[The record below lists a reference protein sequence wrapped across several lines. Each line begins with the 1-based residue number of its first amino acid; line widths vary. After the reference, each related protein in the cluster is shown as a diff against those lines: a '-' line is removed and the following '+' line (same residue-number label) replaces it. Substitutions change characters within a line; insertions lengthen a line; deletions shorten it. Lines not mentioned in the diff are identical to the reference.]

1 MEVDRK
7 ATGSPIYFK
16 STTREDKMTDEDLN
30 TGDPSKTPEFGSNQ
44 GSDGDQNKQT
54 DGVTLSQE
62 DIDSLKKS
70 NSHAQEHIKR
80 IEEENKQFREDLRNM
95 QSELQKAATIDD
107 LMTTY
112 RQPESDD
119 SPGTTSPQL
128 DEEALL
134 TKLKQEVFNDMSYAQ
149 QLDQENQNW
158 DTVEAELKQRH
169 GEGWASY
176 VDERAQELGMTN
188 DQMEGFAK
196 TSPKAFMEL
205 VGGSTRSAQPTQ
217 GSLIPPQG
225 GMDDTEAEMRR
236 IAHARKDL
244 STAEGREANAKW
256 QDPEWQKKYRA
267 SVLKD
272 VDQKGL
278 TRWR

>member
-1 MEVDRK
+1 
-7 ATGSPIYFK
+7 
-16 STTREDKMTDEDLN
+16 MTDENLN
-30 TGDPSKTPEFGSNQ
+30 AGDPSKTPEFGSGQ
-44 GSDGDQNKQT
+44 GSGEDQNKEPQ
-54 DGVTLSQE
+54 GVTLSQE
-62 DIDSLKKS
+62 DIDGLKKS

-80 IEEENKQFREDLRNM
+80 LESENKEFKESLREM
-95 QSELQKAATIDD
+95 QAELAKAATIDD

-134 TKLKQEVFNDMSYAQ
+134 TKLKQEVFNDMTYAQ

-158 DTVEAELKQRH
+158 STVEAELKQRH

-205 VGGSTRSAQPTQ
+205 VGGQTRTAQPTT
-217 GSLIPPQG
+217 GGVVAPQG
-225 GMDDTEAEMRR
+225 GFDSEAEMRQ
-236 IAHARKDL
+236 IAQARKDL
-244 STAEGREANAKW
+244 STPEGRAANAKW

-272 VDQKGL
+272 VDEKGL
-278 TRWR
+278 TSWR